1 MVKARSGAGGRPVG
15 QLPPQPWLT
24 HPATRRVIAA
34 LTAEGGEVRFVGGC
48 VRDALLQRSVN
59 DIDLATPER
68 PELVL
73 ARLAQA
79 SLRALPTGLAHGTV
93 TALVDGQTFEITTL
107 RRDVAC
113 DGRRAVVAYTDN
125 WAEDAARRDFTINAL
140 SADPAG
146 SVYDPFDGLP
156 DLHHG
161 RVRFVG
167 SPRTRIEEDVLRLL
181 RYFRFHGWYGRPP
194 PDREALAACR
204 ALAPRLATLSAERV
218 RDELWKI
225 LLVPDPASMLL
236 LMQGERVLAH
246 VLPEAGAFG
255 CLRLLAWFE
264 GHGLRVEGIAPDPLR
279 RLAAVLTVQP
289 AAAAAVGRRLRLSKR
304 ETDRLL
310 GLLEIPPDLTPT
322 PDMAT
327 HVQRRALQS
336 LGAKRF
342 RDVVLLRWAARRV
355 ATGRTAAAAAES
367 ALWLHLLETAVT
379 WKTVP
384 FPISGRDVLALGV
397 EPGPQVGALLTDLR
411 RWWEETGCQVDRSTL
426 LARLARQVEDGKTE
440 AEHGQGNR
448 AHENI
453 FGCEITTQDAQEY
466 QSP

>member
-264 GHGLRVEGIAPDPLR
+264 GHGLRVEGTSTSVEARDRSPAWPSRDPTGSDPHTR
-279 RLAAVLTVQP
+279 HGNACP
-289 AAAAAVGRRLRLSKR
+289 AAGLAESGCQAVPRRGSAALGGPSGGHGPNGRGSRRERSLVAPLGDCRHMEDGAVSDQRKGCAGAWGRTGAAGRR
-304 ETDRLL
+304 TAD
-310 GLLEIPPDLTPT
+310 GFTP
-322 PDMAT
+322 M
-327 HVQRRALQS
+327 V
-336 LGAKRF
+336 GGNG
-342 RDVVLLRWAARRV
+342 V
-355 ATGRTAAAAAES
+355 
-367 ALWLHLLETAVT
+367 
-379 WKTVP
+379 
-384 FPISGRDVLALGV
+384 SG
-397 EPGPQVGALLTDLR
+397 
-411 RWWEETGCQVDRSTL
+411 
-426 LARLARQVEDGKTE
+426 
-440 AEHGQGNR
+440 
-448 AHENI
+448 
-453 FGCEITTQDAQEY
+453 
-466 QSP
+466 